1 MERARE
7 LRADYKLVGKAFT
20 RKANALVR
28 LNRLEDAIPVYHKA
42 LTEHRC
48 AWPTLFLGLNVMCLW
63 LLSICMPGLAQLFS
77 DEV

>member
-1 MERARE
+1 MHFEQGDYEAAIKDCDAAVDRGRE

-42 LTEHRC
+42 LTG
-48 AWPTLFLGLNVMCLW
+48 AM
-63 LLSICMPGLAQLFS
+63 
-77 DEV
+77 